1 MSGKAFIDH
10 FAGLE
15 DPRQAWKV
23 VYPLPE
29 ILLGV
34 ICATLGRAEDC
45 VEIARW
51 GQRKRDFLSRLLPF
65 DPGIASHDTLND
77 VMNALPASLFAECF
91 TSWVESL
98 RESAPDIVA
107 IDGKT
112 SRRSRAKGSAASGL
126 GLGEPAAAGAR
137 AGGGGGE
144 VERDQCYLAP
154 TPTARTGRRARHH
167 RRHGLPGRHR
177 QGDPRCGPRRPARA
191 RDADLLCLPG
201 DCHWIKLR
209 TNKSA

>member
-10 FAGLE
+10 FSGRE

-77 VMNALPASLFAECF
+77 VMNALPASLCF

-98 RESAPDIVA
+98 RACAPDSVA
-107 IDGKT
+107 SDGKT

-126 GLGEPAAAGAR
+126 GLGEPPRFRRRLQSEYGWSLWNETTERTATCLRPASGLSGWCWRMKEAMRIARPRSGRLRRRSDAVAR
-137 AGGGGGE
+137 ACVAG
-144 VERDQCYLAP
+144 
-154 TPTARTGRRARHH
+154 
-167 RRHGLPGRHR
+167 
-177 QGDPRCGPRRPARA
+177 
-191 RDADLLCLPG
+191 
-201 DCHWIKLR
+201 
-209 TNKSA
+209 